1 MLGYDRMTSS
11 SNQQTSGQAP
21 PARIGALHRQATAP
35 IAFISYA
42 LCCLTFIVVVTR
54 ANNYWEMSRTHG
66 DNSAYL
72 TIAQATVEG
81 RFSGPDLEAVR
92 KFYRGT
98 GYCVALASLLTGV
111 SVARCLPILGLICGA
126 LSVYFCGR
134 LWGWPV
140 AALFSFI
147 GVEYTNQVCE
157 GSCEPFFVLFL
168 FVSLWLWRQQRP
180 LAAFTFAAL
189 ATTVR
194 PTGIFLLVA
203 FAIVLIRHRR
213 WRDLCTAAITAS
225 ALGALYLAPLAY
237 LAKDPWAPVNGYA
250 SDWYGALP
258 ISVPFFP
265 LLRAGLANTAPWTN
279 NVKICIYILVTVL
292 GLATLW
298 KRRHEAFAHPEG
310 QAEWIFY
317 LLFAGFC
324 VSYNSAWAY
333 TGYPRFS
340 APIIPQSLLGVR
352 GRLLTAWVILPMS
365 VIAGFLSAVSALN
378 VHTVL
383 HMFVH

>member
-11 SNQQTSGQAP
+11 FNQQTSGQAP
-21 PARIGALHRQATAP
+21 PDSVEACHGQLTAP

-42 LCCLTFIVVVTR
+42 LCCLTFIAIVTR
-54 ANNYWEMSRTHG
+54 VNNYWEMSRTHG
-66 DNSAYL
+66 DNGAYL

-81 RFSGPDLEAVR
+81 RFSGADLEAVR

-98 GYCVALASLLTGV
+98 GYCIALASLLTGV
-111 SVARCLPILGLICGA
+111 SVARCVPVLGLVCGA
-126 LSVYFCGR
+126 LSIYFCGR

-168 FVSLWLWRQQRP
+168 FVSLWLWRRQHP
-180 LAAFTFAAL
+180 LSAFMFAAL

-194 PTGIFLLVA
+194 PTGVFLLLA
-203 FAIVLIRHRR
+203 FAAVLILHRR
-213 WRDLCTAAITAS
+213 WRDLCMAAIAVS

-258 ISVPFFP
+258 ITVPFYP
-265 LLRAGLANTAPWTN
+265 LLRSALASPAPWTN
-279 NVKICIYILVTVL
+279 NVKICFYILLTVF
-292 GLATLW
+292 GLMTLW
-298 KRRHEAFAHPEG
+298 KRRHEAFANSEG

-340 APIIPQSLLGVR
+340 APIIPQSVLGIR
-352 GRLLTAWVILPMS
+352 SRFLTAWVILPMS
-365 VIAGFLSAVSALN
+365 VMAGFLSAVSALN
-378 VHTVL
+378 LHTVL
-383 HMFVH
+383 HMFMR